1 MKCLK
6 LAAAAALLF
15 VSTAASAQL
24 YVFAGAGGGTVR
36 FKSEDF
42 FSGGLGST
50 VFRRNDTKDSTYQLG
65 AGWRF
70 NQYWAV
76 EIAGADMGDY
86 SIDLED
92 ISGNQLNATY
102 EVKGFK
108 TAVLGIWPLTERFS
122 AFAKLGIAST
132 KTTLKGT
139 FNGVAISADEKRNSP
154 LAGFGVQWMFWKNI
168 GVRAEYEN
176 WGEVGNE
183 LDTGRAKLDTLNLQ
197 AVFSF

>member
-1 MKCLK
+1 
-6 LAAAAALLF
+6 LLF

-24 YVFAGAGGGTVR
+24 YLFAGAGGGTLR
-36 FKSEDF
+36 LKSDDLVTAGLDTFVSRRED
-42 FSGGLGST
+42 
-50 VFRRNDTKDSTYQLG
+50 NKDVTYQLG
-65 AGWRF
+65 VGWRF
-70 NQYWAV
+70 NPYWAV

-86 SIDLED
+86 SIDIED
-92 ISGNQLNATY
+92 IATNRLVATH

-132 KTTLKGT
+132 KATVSGTLNGT
-139 FNGVAISADEKRNSP
+139 PFSANEKRNSP

-183 LDTGRAKLDTLNLQ
+183 TDTGRGKLDTLNLQ